1 MSSKDDVDILLK
13 VACLNGNK
21 KRIIE
26 ILRDNE
32 VTINSNDNKNGWT
45 ALHNAVYKNFIEI
58 VEILVGANNLLKTL
72 QKVSYH
78 SILIQRTELALMQWI
93 IQVILHYTLLLIMVI
108 MIFVNFSLKTK
119 VNNLHYFFLKKTI
132 LYYSI
137 CK

>member
-1 MSSKDDVDILLK
+1 MSSKEDVDILLK

-78 SILIQRTELALMQWI
+78 SILIQRTELALMQ
-93 IQVILHYTLLLIMVI
+93 
-108 MIFVNFSLKTK
+108 
-119 VNNLHYFFLKKTI
+119 
-132 LYYSI
+132 
-137 CK
+137 